1 MIAFLLLC
9 GAVAE
14 AQQTGKFFRIGFLD
28 ASSASGIT
36 GLLAAF
42 WQEMGKHE
50 WIEGKNITVEYR
62 FAEQKFERLPELAPE
77 LVRLKLDLI
86 VVAGTPRFSGEESD

>member
-1 MIAFLLLC
+1 MRSSNPLCDNPKAKIENPKWLGVSLIAFLLLC

-42 WQEMGKHE
+42 WQEMDKHE
-50 WIEGKNITVEYR
+50 WIEGKNNTDEFR
-62 FAEQKFERLPELAPE
+62 FAEQKFERLLELAP
-77 LVRLKLDLI
+77 
-86 VVAGTPRFSGEESD
+86 